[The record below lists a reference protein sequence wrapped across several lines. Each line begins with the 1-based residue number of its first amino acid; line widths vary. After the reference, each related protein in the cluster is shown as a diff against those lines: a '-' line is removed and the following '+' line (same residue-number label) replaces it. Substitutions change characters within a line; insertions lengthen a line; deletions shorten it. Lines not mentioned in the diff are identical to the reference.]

1 MITKKIKK
9 YILNPKLILKR
20 LDNYRLITLKDEDY
34 INMCYE
40 TTFDKKLNLEDP
52 QTFNEKLQWLKLYDR
67 NPEYTKMVDKYEVKK
82 YVAEKIG
89 EEYIIPTIGIYD
101 SFEEINFKELPDQFV
116 IKCTHDSGG
125 IVICKDKSNFNIEET
140 RKKINKCMKNNYYR
154 NWREWPYKNV
164 KPRIIIES
172 FMDDGVNSQL
182 VDYKL
187 QCFWGKVDNILVCV
201 DRDKETGVKYHYFD
215 TNWKYLK
222 YCPYPGI
229 NEKNINIS
237 KPKQLDKMIK
247 IAERLSAG
255 IPEVRIDLYII
266 HGKIY
271 FGEYT
276 FFTNG
281 GFDTTITSD
290 ADIILGEK
298 LKLPIKRKK

>member
-20 LDNYRLITLKDEDY
+20 LDDYRLITLKDEDY
-34 INMCYE
+34 INMRYE
-40 TTFDKKLNLEDP
+40 TTFNKKLNLEDP

-67 NPEYTKMVDKYEVKK
+67 NPKYTKLVDKYEVKK
-82 YVAEKIG
+82 YVANIIG
-89 EEYIIPTIGIYD
+89 EEHIIPTLGIYN
-101 SFEEINFKELPDQFV
+101 SFEEIDFQKLPNQFV
-116 IKCTHDSGG
+116 MKCTHDSGS
-125 IVICKDKSNFNIEET
+125 IIICKDKSKFNME
-140 RKKINKCMKNNYYR
+140 KAKNKINKALKYNYYYAG
-154 NWREWPYKNV
+154 REWPYKNV

-298 LKLPIKRKK
+298 LKLPIKREK

>member
-1 MITKKIKK
+1 MKKIIEYVKHPS
-9 YILNPKLILKR
+9 YILLGLDRMKLIKLNDAFYLKIIYYQTFNKKLDLSNPK
-20 LDNYRLITLKDEDY
+20 
-34 INMCYE
+34 
-40 TTFDKKLNLEDP
+40 
-52 QTFNEKLQWLKLYDR
+52 TFNEKLQWLKLYDR

-298 LKLPIKRKK
+298 LKLPIKREK

>member
-298 LKLPIKRKK
+298 LKLPIKREK

>member
-52 QTFNEKLQWLKLYDR
+52 QTFNEKLQWLKLYDK
-67 NPEYTKMVDKYEVKK
+67 NPKYTKLVDKYEVKK
-82 YVAEKIG
+82 YVANIIG
-89 EEYIIPTIGIYD
+89 EEHIIPTLGIYN
-101 SFEEINFKELPDQFV
+101 SFEEIDFQKLPNQFV
-116 IKCTHDSGG
+116 MKCTHDSGS
-125 IVICKDKSNFNIEET
+125 IIICKDKSKFNME
-140 RKKINKCMKNNYYR
+140 KAKNKINKALKYNYYYAG
-154 NWREWPYKNV
+154 REWPYKNV

-298 LKLPIKRKK
+298 LKLPIKREK